1 MASMFPIEQVRERFP
16 ALCRKDDGRQVIYFD
31 GPGGTQ
37 MVDFAFESMYRY
49 IRNGM
54 ANLHGTFNTSA
65 DTDALLDEARE
76 AVADLLGC
84 QSNEVAFGANMTTH
98 AFAIARSLAG
108 LINEGDEIVVTE
120 LDHRANVDPWIT
132 LFYCRG
138 RWFMF
143 GINNFEVFLVTAILL
158 NLTPGTDT
166 MYIVSRSISQGR
178 AAGIYSAFG
187 ITSGIVVHTLL
198 AAFGLSVILTQSAFL
213 FQTVKI
219 AGAIYLAYL
228 GIQMLIAK
236 TNTNEQKSLPFQS
249 NKKIFFQGLITN
261 VTNPKVA
268 LFFLAFLPQFIQVDA
283 GTASPIPFI
292 ILGMTFTLTGGIWC
306 LLTAY
311 FSSMATTSLRKNAKA
326 GTVLNR
332 LTGIVFIGMGIQLL
346 NTKVTSY

>member
-1 MASMFPIEQVRERFP
+1 
-16 ALCRKDDGRQVIYFD
+16 
-31 GPGGTQ
+31 
-37 MVDFAFESMYRY
+37 
-49 IRNGM
+49 
-54 ANLHGTFNTSA
+54 
-65 DTDALLDEARE
+65 
-76 AVADLLGC
+76 
-84 QSNEVAFGANMTTH
+84 
-98 AFAIARSLAG
+98 
-108 LINEGDEIVVTE
+108 
-120 LDHRANVDPWIT
+120 
-132 LFYCRG
+132 
-138 RWFMF
+138 MF

-178 AAGIYSAFG
+178 EAGIFSAFG

-228 GIQMLIAK
+228 GIQMLMAK
-236 TNTNEQKSLPFQS
+236 SKTNEQKSLPIQS
-249 NKKIFFQGLITN
+249 NKKIFFQGMITN

-268 LFFLAFLPQFIQVDA
+268 LFFLAFLPQFIQADA
-283 GTASPIPFI
+283 GAASPIPFI

-311 FSSMATTSLRKNAKA
+311 FSSMATTRLRKNAKA

-346 NTKVTSY
+346 STKATS